1 MSISGSS
8 CVSAASYACTKGDEL
23 YIHSSMDEERQEDF
37 RSRVSFSLAELIM
50 TILLP
55 TKLSYSNSIERLNSL
70 LGDCF
75 PFRFHLRGGW
85 ERALSSAVLK
95 RLKSAAG
102 FVSDIVGLSVGFQIA
117 TSSGFSNQSRHAVR
131 TGDEAG
137 YCKGGWR
144 VRNRKYLRV

>member
-1 MSISGSS
+1 MHDGLLLPSLHLMIKSKKKKKK
-8 CVSAASYACTKGDEL
+8 AF
-23 YIHSSMDEERQEDF
+23 IF
-37 RSRVSFSLAELIM
+37 SRAELIIK
-50 TILLP
+50 ILLP

-102 FVSDIVGLSVGFQIA
+102 VVSDIVGLSVGFQIA
-117 TSSGFSNQSRHAVR
+117 TSSGFSNQSRHAEQVMKQA
-131 TGDEAG
+131 TAKGDGG
-137 YCKGGWR
+137 Y
-144 VRNRKYLRV
+144 VIVNT

>member
-1 MSISGSS
+1 MFTS
-8 CVSAASYACTKGDEL
+8 EE
-23 YIHSSMDEERQEDF
+23 HSDKCF
-37 RSRVSFSLAELIM
+37 SRAELIIK
-50 TILLP
+50 ILLP

-117 TSSGFSNQSRHAVR
+117 TSLGFSNQSRHAVAA
-131 TGDEAG
+131 DMN
-137 YCKGGWR
+137 K
-144 VRNRKYLRV
+144 

>member
-1 MSISGSS
+1 MYPDYVRSMRVYGPLEAAKLYMRWHINNRSIL
-8 CVSAASYACTKGDEL
+8 T
-23 YIHSSMDEERQEDF
+23 
-37 RSRVSFSLAELIM
+37 AELIIK
-50 TILLP
+50 ILLP